1 MDMLYISVESSCTF
15 QNRQRFILNI

>member
-15 QNRQRFILNI
+15 RNRQRFILNI

>member
-15 QNRQRFILNI
+15 RNRRFILNI